1 MKKNISKY
9 IAIATLALGT
19 LTACE
24 IESHDNGKIDGFW
37 HLEHIDTLATG
48 GTLDVSNEKL
58 FWSVQV
64 KLLEVSNKTTG
75 SKFVFSFRQA
85 DGSLDLY
92 DPLVADRRE
101 GDPVV
106 EDVKVLAPY
115 GINSLEETFAVEAI
129 DGKKMILRSETLR
142 LNLKKF

>member
-9 IAIATLALGT
+9 IAITALALGT

-64 KLLEVSNKTTG
+64 RLLEVSNKTTG
-75 SKFVFSFRQA
+75 AKYIFSFRQA
-85 DGSLDLY
+85 NGSLYLS
-92 DPLVADRRE
+92 DPLVSDRIK

-106 EDVKVLAPY
+106 EDAKVLAPY
-115 GINSLEETFAVEAI
+115 GINSLDETFAVEAL
-129 DGKKMILRSETLR
+129 DGKKMILKSETLR
-142 LNLKKF
+142 LKLKKF

>member
-1 MKKNISKY
+1 MKKNISNY
-9 IAIATLALGT
+9 IAIATLALGN

-37 HLEHIDTLATG
+37 HLERIDTLATG

-64 KLLEVSNKTTG
+64 RLLEVSNRATG
-75 SKFVFSFRQA
+75 SKYIFSFRQA
-85 DGSLDLY
+85 DGSLYLY
-92 DPLVADRRE
+92 DPLVSDRRE
-101 GDPVV
+101 DDPVV

>member
-9 IAIATLALGT
+9 IAITALALGT

-64 KLLEVSNKTTG
+64 RLLEVSNKTTG
-75 SKFVFSFRQA
+75 AKYIFSFRQA
-85 DGSLDLY
+85 NGSLYLSN
-92 DPLVADRRE
+92 PLVSDRIK
-101 GDPVV
+101 GDPEV

-115 GINSLEETFAVEAI
+115 GINSLDETFAVEAL
-129 DGKKMILRSETLR
+129 DGKKMILKSETLR
-142 LNLKKF
+142 LKLKKF

>member
-9 IAIATLALGT
+9 IAITALALGT

-48 GTLDVSNEKL
+48 GTLDISNEKL

-64 KLLEVSNKTTG
+64 RLLEVSNKTTG
-75 SKFVFSFRQA
+75 AKYIFSFRQA
-85 DGSLDLY
+85 NGSLYLSN
-92 DPLVADRRE
+92 PLVSDRIK
-101 GDPVV
+101 GDPEV

-115 GINSLEETFAVEAI
+115 GINSLDETFAVEAL
-129 DGKKMILRSETLR
+129 DGKKMILKSETLR

>member
-1 MKKNISKY
+1 MKKNISNY

-37 HLEHIDTLATG
+37 HLERIDTLATG

-64 KLLEVSNKTTG
+64 RLLEVSNRATG
-75 SKFVFSFRQA
+75 SKYIFSFRQA
-85 DGSLDLY
+85 DGSLYLY
-92 DPLVADRRE
+92 DPLVSDRRE

>member
-9 IAIATLALGT
+9 IAITALALGT

-64 KLLEVSNKTTG
+64 RLLEVSNKTTG
-75 SKFVFSFRQA
+75 AKYIFSFRQA
-85 DGSLDLY
+85 NGSLYLY
-92 DPLVADRRE
+92 DPLVSDRIK
-101 GDPVV
+101 GDPAV
-106 EDVKVLAPY
+106 EDAKVLAPY
-115 GINSLEETFAVEAI
+115 GINSLDETFAVEAL
-129 DGKKMILRSETLR
+129 DGKKMILKSETLR
-142 LNLKKF
+142 LKLKKF

>member
-1 MKKNISKY
+1 M
-9 IAIATLALGT
+9 AIATLALGT

-24 IESHDNGKIDGFW
+24 IESHDNAKIDCFW

-64 KLLEVSNKTTG
+64 RLLEVSNKTTG
-75 SKFVFSFRQA
+75 SKFIFSFRQA
-85 DGSLDLY
+85 DGSLYLY
-92 DPLVADRRE
+92 DPLVSDRRE

>member
-37 HLEHIDTLATG
+37 HLERIDTLATG

-64 KLLEVSNKTTG
+64 RLLEVSNRATG
-75 SKFVFSFRQA
+75 SKYIFSFRQA
-85 DGSLDLY
+85 DGSLYLY
-92 DPLVADRRE
+92 DPLVSDRRE
-101 GDPVV
+101 DDPVV

>member
-9 IAIATLALGT
+9 IAITALALGT

-64 KLLEVSNKTTG
+64 RLLEVSNKTTG
-75 SKFVFSFRQA
+75 AKYIFSFRQA
-85 DGSLDLY
+85 NGSLYLSN
-92 DPLVADRRE
+92 PLVSDRIK
-101 GDPVV
+101 GDPEV

-115 GINSLEETFAVEAI
+115 GINSLDETFAVEAL

-142 LNLKKF
+142 LKLKKF

>member
-48 GTLDVSNEKL
+48 GTLDVSNEKPVSYTHL
-58 FWSVQV
+58 TLPTICSV
-64 KLLEVSNKTTG
+64 
-75 SKFVFSFRQA
+75 
-85 DGSLDLY
+85 
-92 DPLVADRRE
+92 
-101 GDPVV
+101 
-106 EDVKVLAPY
+106 
-115 GINSLEETFAVEAI
+115 
-129 DGKKMILRSETLR
+129 
-142 LNLKKF
+142 

>member
-9 IAIATLALGT
+9 IAITALALGT

-64 KLLEVSNKTTG
+64 RLLEVSNKTTG
-75 SKFVFSFRQA
+75 AKYIFSFRQA
-85 DGSLDLY
+85 NGSLYLSN
-92 DPLVADRRE
+92 PLVSDRIK
-101 GDPVV
+101 GDPEV

-115 GINSLEETFAVEAI
+115 GINSLDETFAVEAL
-129 DGKKMILRSETLR
+129 DGKKMILKSETLR

>member
-9 IAIATLALGT
+9 IAITALALGT

-64 KLLEVSNKTTG
+64 RLLEVSNKTTG
-75 SKFVFSFRQA
+75 AKYIFSFRQA
-85 DGSLDLY
+85 NVSLYLSN
-92 DPLVADRRE
+92 PLVSDRIK
-101 GDPVV
+101 GDPEV

-115 GINSLEETFAVEAI
+115 GINSLDETFAVEAI

-142 LNLKKF
+142 LKLKKF

>member
-1 MKKNISKY
+1 MKKNISNY

-37 HLEHIDTLATG
+37 HLERIDTVATG

-75 SKFVFSFRQA
+75 SKFIFSFRQA
-85 DGSLDLY
+85 DGSLYLY
-92 DPLVADRRE
+92 DPLVSDRRE